1 MPRAKS
7 SNSWLGGVA
16 AVIAALGGG
25 SGILLL
31 VGGAKPDQA
40 MPKNQR
46 HSGSYLGA
54 EQQPAEPI
62 EQPVEFTLYDRLD
75 RNQVSKYLSVALD
88 GKPAGTL
95 TLDEAHPSGTL
106 KLTVPK
112 AGAHAYALEG
122 VLTVRGF
129 FGGQQQLRGHGRAA
143 IDVSPGQTFEPR
155 VTIKGNTAHF
165 SLHPA
170 SVAAE

>member
-16 AVIAALGGG
+16 AIIAALGGG

-31 VGGAKPDQA
+31 LGGAKSDQA
-40 MPKNQR
+40 LIKSQR
-46 HSGSYLGA
+46 HSTSYVGV
-54 EQQPAEPI
+54 EQQPTEPI
-62 EQPVEFTLYDRLD
+62 EQPVEFTLYDRLG

-88 GKPAGTL
+88 GKPAGAL

-106 KLTVPK
+106 KLTVPR
-112 AGAHAYALEG
+112 AGAHSYALEG

-143 IDVSPGQTFEPR
+143 IDVAPGQTFEPR
-155 VTIKGNTAHF
+155 VTVKGNTAHF
-165 SLHPA
+165 SLQPA
-170 SVAAE
+170 SGAAE